1 MCRLKTGS
9 SPPCGTPQLQWE
21 PKRDVSLEEMKVE
34 LRKNTYGR
42 GRKKKVLRYLGEECM
57 KAARLVI
64 REDFTWNHGL

>member
-1 MCRLKTGS
+1 M
-9 SPPCGTPQLQWE
+9 
-21 PKRDVSLEEMKVE
+21 SLEEMKVE

-64 REDFTWNHGL
+64 REDFT